1 MNYQKI
7 ILAGEITNEPVIQKT
22 KEGVL
27 RQLKFEMTVEHF
39 TDKVVFPVILTYVM
53 NDIDGQEA
61 VKGREVLVEGI
72 IVTDKS
78 GGFTVRADWMEK
90 GSMVKEN
97 IKDLF

>member
-27 RQLKFEMTVEHF
+27 CQLKFEMTVMHF
-39 TDKVVFPVILTYVM
+39 SDKVIFPVILTYVM
-53 NDIDGQEA
+53 YDIDGQEA

-72 IVTDKS
+72 IVIDKN
-78 GGFTVRADWMEK
+78 GKFTVRADWMEK
-90 GSMVKEN
+90 GSMVKEKVN
-97 IKDLF
+97 DLF